1 MKHFLYVTIF
11 NFFLSAAFAE
21 SLPYAD
27 DGFKCTDKAEAQA
40 IVKDF
45 NINLKSFGGLELC
58 NPAVD
63 FKKLTNDL
71 MLIKEGRFA
80 MNGENVF
87 IRKFVDSSKYY
98 PWLKSMTRG
107 MNRGNDVPF
116 ATAYN
121 RGGYFTMQDGWT
133 KLSSLGRVGTL
144 IHEARH
150 TDRYGHIPCTHGPYM
165 NANSAACD
173 KDYKY
178 GGSHA
183 VEMEYYARVS
193 VLGENF
199 HPVYKSMAR
208 LMAIAR
214 SNFVF
219 NASPIKN
226 REALFAVSENGEGLL
241 YNGNQ
246 VVRREVPNVE
256 GLLKRTSYG
265 AAIYGKDKAYS
276 IEMYENPNS
285 KINILDTYSYFK
297 LLLSYDN
304 VKYMDFEEFDVNQ
317 KRHAVAVTEKNTWMS
332 YDYPGGQWGR
342 ESSLNFQPVRSVS
355 TVETGKQGYYLID
368 ASNSIY
374 ELNMG
379 QNAFSKPLSYKW
391 NPEFRNI
398 AKVDNRLF
406 ILKDDGKIYEKF
418 QDGQIAI
425 SPLHQGNYKDIV
437 AVPLYDGFEVKQ

>member
-1 MKHFLYVTIF
+1 MKHFLFLILV
-11 NFFLSAAFAE
+11 NFFLSVSFAE

-27 DGFKCTDKAEAQA
+27 DGFKCTDQAEAQKM
-40 IVKDF
+40 IKDF

-58 NPAVD
+58 NSATD

-71 MLIKEGRFA
+71 TLIKEGRFTA
-80 MNGENVF
+80 TGDNLF
-87 IRKFVDSSKYY
+87 IRKFIDSSNYY
-98 PWLKSMTRG
+98 SWLKSMTRG

-133 KLSSLGRVGTL
+133 KLSSLGRVGTI

-150 TDRYGHIPCTHGPYM
+150 TSFYRHTPCTHGPYM
-165 NANSAACD
+165 NASSDACD

-193 VLGENF
+193 VQGENF

-219 NASPIKN
+219 NDSPIKT
-226 REALFAVSENGEGLL
+226 REALFTISENGQGLL
-241 YNGNQ
+241 YNGDQ
-246 VVRREVPNVE
+246 VVHREVPSIE
-256 GLLKRTSYG
+256 GALKRTSYG
-265 AAIYGKDKAYS
+265 AAIYSKDKAYS

-285 KINILDTYSYFK
+285 KVNILDTYSYFK
-297 LLLSYDN
+297 LLLSYN
-304 VKYMDFEEFDVNQ
+304 SKYTDFEEFDVNQ
-317 KRHAVAVTEKNTWMS
+317 KRHAVAVTEKNTWLA
-332 YDYPGGQWGR
+332 YDFPAGQWGR
-342 ESSLNFQPVRSVS
+342 ETSLNFQPVRSAS

-368 ASNSIY
+368 RDNSIY
-374 ELNMG
+374 ELDMG
-379 QNAFSKPLSYKW
+379 QKTFSKPLSYKW
-391 NPEFRNI
+391 NPEFVNI

-406 ILKDDGKIYEKF
+406 ILKDDGKIYEKSR
-418 QDGQIAI
+418 DGQIVA
-425 SPLHQGNYKDIV
+425 SPLHQGNYRNIV
-437 AVPLYDGFEVKQ
+437 AVPLYDGFEVQQ